1 MGFLIIDE
9 SKCKKDGIC
18 VNECPVAIISQK
30 DKESFPELVPG
41 GEQVCLVCGHCVA
54 VCPHGAL
61 SLEKIPLETC
71 QPIDKEMVIN
81 EEQAV
86 QFLRSRRSVR
96 FFKDK
101 PVEKETLE
109 HLIDIARYA
118 PTGGNS
124 QLVEWTVFNDKEKI
138 HDIAGLT
145 VDGMKYMLENDPQA
159 DVPPYFPLIIAAWDF
174 GMDVVLRDAPA
185 LVIASAPAAAVGGM
199 ADVSLALSYLELA
212 AQTKGIGTCWAG
224 IIHMGLQSWQPLI
237 EAVGLPE
244 GHVHQYAMMLGYAK
258 PKYYRLPERKMPK
271 IHWK

>member
-1 MGFLIIDE
+1 MELLIIDE
-9 SKCKKDGIC
+9 KKCKKDGIC
-18 VNECPVAIISQK
+18 VSECPVVIIHQK
-30 DKESFPELVPG
+30 DKESFPEIVPG
-41 GEQVCLVCGHCVA
+41 GEQVCLLCGHCVA

-61 SLEKIPLETC
+61 SHKKIPIEAC

-101 PVEKETLE
+101 PVGKETLQR
-109 HLIDIARYA
+109 LIEIARYA
-118 PTGGNS
+118 PTGSNS

-138 HDIAGLT
+138 HNIAGLT
-145 VDGMKYMLENDPQA
+145 VDGMKQMLKNNPKA
-159 DVPPYFPLIIAAWDF
+159 DVPPYFPLIITAWDF
-174 GMDVVLRDAPA
+174 GMDVVLRNASA

-199 ADVSLALSYLELA
+199 TDVSLALSYLELA

-224 IIHMGLQSWQPLI
+224 IIHMGLQSNKLLQ
-237 EAVGLPE
+237 EALGLPK
-244 GHVHQYAMMLGYAK
+244 GHVHHYAMMLGYAK
-258 PKYYRLPERKMPK
+258 PRYFRLPERKTPK